1 MIARRVTHVITGLNP
16 GGAEMMLFKL
26 LSAMDRVAFDSE
38 VISLTDMGPLAE
50 RIQALD
56 ITVRALGMR
65 RGVPNP
71 LALLRLAVWL
81 RRSKPDVIQTWMYHA
96 DLIGGIA
103 AKLVGGIPVIWG
115 IRHSNLD
122 PQGSK
127 RKTIWTANACARL
140 SNWLP
145 TQIVCCSEASLPVHA
160 ALGYATRKMCVIPNG
175 FDLDVFKPDPSAR
188 RSVRTELGIP
198 EDTLLIGMFARFHAQ
213 KDHRNFVE
221 AATLLHARHP
231 DVHFLLCGD
240 GITWENRVLSGWI
253 VAEGTHEHCH
263 LLGPREDIPRLAAAL
278 DIASS
283 SSSFGEGFPNVV
295 GEAMASGVPCVVTDV
310 GDSARIVGKTGRVV
324 PPRDHDA
331 LGGAWKKLIE
341 MGADA
346 RKRLGEAA
354 RKRIGDN
361 FSLSVIAG
369 RYEKLYREMSLQ
381 CAV

>member
-1 MIARRVTHVITGLNP
+1 MIARRVAHVITGLNP

-26 LSAMDRVAFDSE
+26 LSAMDRVVFKPE
-38 VISLTDMGPLAE
+38 VISLTGMGPLAE

-71 LALLRLAVWL
+71 LSLLRLAVWL

-175 FDLDVFKPDPSAR
+175 FDLDVFRPDPSAR
-188 RSVRTELGIP
+188 RSVRAELGIP

-221 AATLLHARHP
+221 AAALLHAHHP
-231 DVHFLLCGD
+231 DIHFLLCGD
-240 GITWENRVLSGWI
+240 GITWGNRVLSGWI
-253 VAEGTHEHCH
+253 VTASIHEHCH

-283 SSSFGEGFPNVV
+283 SSFGEGFPNVV
-295 GEAMASGVPCVVTDV
+295 GEAMSCGVPCVVTDV
-310 GDSARIVGKTGRVV
+310 GDSDRIVGTTGRIVAAKD
-324 PPRDHDA
+324 PEALAMAWKEMIA
-331 LGGAWKKLIE
+331 LGEEG
-341 MGADA
+341 
-346 RKRLGEAA
+346 RRRLGVAA
-354 RKRIGDN
+354 RKRVMDRFELSKIVKKYEALYT
-361 FSLSVIAG
+361 SL
-369 RYEKLYREMSLQ
+369 E
-381 CAV
+381 

>member
-1 MIARRVTHVITGLNP
+1 MIARRVAHVITGLNP

-26 LSAMDRVAFDSE
+26 LSAMDRVVFKPE
-38 VISLTDMGPLAE
+38 VISLTGMGPLAE

-71 LALLRLAVWL
+71 LSLLRLAVWL

-175 FDLDVFKPDPSAR
+175 FDLDFFKPDPSSR
-188 RSVRTELGIP
+188 RSVRAELGIP

-221 AATLLHARHP
+221 AAALLHAHHP
-231 DVHFLLCGD
+231 DIHFLLCGD

-253 VAEGTHEHCH
+253 VTASIHEHCH

-283 SSSFGEGFPNVV
+283 SSFGEGFPNVV
-295 GEAMASGVPCVVTDV
+295 GEAMSCGVPCVVTDV
-310 GDSARIVGKTGRVV
+310 GDSDRIVGTTGRIVAAKD
-324 PPRDHDA
+324 PEA
-331 LGGAWKKLIE
+331 LAMAWTE
-341 MGADA
+341 MIGLGEEG
-346 RKRLGEAA
+346 RRRLGVAA
-354 RKRIGDN
+354 RKRVMDHFELSKIVKKYEALYT
-361 FSLSVIAG
+361 SL
-369 RYEKLYREMSLQ
+369 
-381 CAV
+381 

>member
-1 MIARRVTHVITGLNP
+1 MIARRVAHVITGLNP

-26 LSAMDRVAFDSE
+26 LSAMDRVVFKPE
-38 VISLTDMGPLAE
+38 VISLTGMGPLAE

-71 LALLRLAVWL
+71 LSLLRLAVWL

-175 FDLDVFKPDPSAR
+175 FDLDVFRPDPSAR
-188 RSVRTELGIP
+188 RSVRAELGIP

-221 AATLLHARHP
+221 AAALLHAHHP
-231 DVHFLLCGD
+231 DIHFLLCGD

-253 VAEGTHEHCH
+253 VTASIHEHCH

-278 DIASS
+278 DIAAS

-295 GEAMASGVPCVVTDV
+295 GEAMSCGVPCVVTDV
-310 GDSARIVGKTGRVV
+310 GDSDRIVGTTGRIVAAKD
-324 PPRDHDA
+324 PEA
-331 LGGAWKKLIE
+331 LAMAWTE
-341 MGADA
+341 MIGLGKEG
-346 RKRLGEAA
+346 RRRLGVAA
-354 RKRIGDN
+354 RKRVMDRFELSKIVKKYEALYT
-361 FSLSVIAG
+361 SL
-369 RYEKLYREMSLQ
+369 E
-381 CAV
+381 

>member
-1 MIARRVTHVITGLNP
+1 VIAKRVAHVITGLNP

-26 LSAMDRVAFDSE
+26 LSAMDRVVFKPE
-38 VISLTDMGPLAE
+38 VISLTGMGPLAE

-71 LALLRLAVWL
+71 LSLLRLAVWL

-175 FDLDVFKPDPSAR
+175 FDLDVFRPDPSAR
-188 RSVRTELGIP
+188 RSVRAELGIP

-221 AATLLHARHP
+221 AAALLHAHHP
-231 DVHFLLCGD
+231 DIHFLLCGD

-253 VAEGTHEHCH
+253 VTASIHEHCH

-283 SSSFGEGFPNVV
+283 SSFGEGFPNVV
-295 GEAMASGVPCVVTDV
+295 GEAMSCGVPCVVTDV
-310 GDSARIVGKTGRVV
+310 GDSDRIVGTTGRIVAAKD
-324 PPRDHDA
+324 PEA
-331 LGGAWKKLIE
+331 LAMAWKE
-341 MGADA
+341 MID
-346 RKRLGEAA
+346 LGEEGRRGLGVAA
-354 RKRIGDN
+354 RKRVMD
-361 FSLSVIAG
+361 
-369 RYEKLYREMSLQ
+369 RYELSRIVEKYEALYTSLE
-381 CAV
+381 

>member
-1 MIARRVTHVITGLNP
+1 MIARRVAHVITGLNP

-26 LSAMDRVAFDSE
+26 LSAMDRVVFKPE
-38 VISLTDMGPLAE
+38 VISLTGMGPLAE

-71 LALLRLAVWL
+71 LSLLRLAVWL

-175 FDLDVFKPDPSAR
+175 FDLDVFRPDPSAR
-188 RSVRTELGIP
+188 RSVRAELGIP

-221 AATLLHARHP
+221 AAALLHAHHP
-231 DVHFLLCGD
+231 DIHFLLCGD

-253 VAEGTHEHCH
+253 VTASIHEHCH

-283 SSSFGEGFPNVV
+283 SSFGEGFPNVV
-295 GEAMASGVPCVVTDV
+295 GEAMSCGVPCVVTDV
-310 GDSARIVGKTGRVV
+310 GDSDRIVGTTGRIVAAKD
-324 PPRDHDA
+324 PEA
-331 LGGAWKKLIE
+331 LAMAWKE
-341 MGADA
+341 MIDLGEEG
-346 RKRLGEAA
+346 RRRLGVAA
-354 RKRIGDN
+354 RKRVMD
-361 FSLSVIAG
+361 
-369 RYEKLYREMSLQ
+369 RYELSRIVEKYEALYTSLE
-381 CAV
+381 

>member
-1 MIARRVTHVITGLNP
+1 MIARRVAHVITGLNP

-26 LSAMDRVAFDSE
+26 LSAMDRVVFKPE
-38 VISLTDMGPLAE
+38 VISLTGMGPLAE

-71 LALLRLAVWL
+71 LSLLRLAVWL

-175 FDLDVFKPDPSAR
+175 FDLDVFRPDPSAR
-188 RSVRTELGIP
+188 RSVRAELGIP

-221 AATLLHARHP
+221 AAALLHAHHP
-231 DVHFLLCGD
+231 DIHFLLCGD
-240 GITWENRVLSGWI
+240 SITWENRVLSGWI
-253 VAEGTHEHCH
+253 VTASIHEHCH

-283 SSSFGEGFPNVV
+283 SSFGEGFPNVV
-295 GEAMASGVPCVVTDV
+295 GEAMSCGVPCVVTDV
-310 GDSARIVGKTGRVV
+310 GDSDRIVGTTGRIVAAKD
-324 PPRDHDA
+324 PEA
-331 LGGAWKKLIE
+331 LAMAWKE
-341 MGADA
+341 MIDLGEEG
-346 RKRLGEAA
+346 RRRLGVAA
-354 RKRIGDN
+354 RKRVMDRFELSKIVKKYEALYT
-361 FSLSVIAG
+361 SL
-369 RYEKLYREMSLQ
+369 E
-381 CAV
+381 

>member
-1 MIARRVTHVITGLNP
+1 VIARRVTHVITGLNP

-50 RIQALD
+50 KIQALD

-65 RGVPNP
+65 RGGPNP

-81 RRSKPDVIQTWMYHA
+81 GRSKPDVIQTWTYHA

-127 RKTIWTANACARL
+127 RKTIWTANACAKL

-160 ALGYATRKMCVIPNG
+160 ALGYETRKMCVIPNG
-175 FDLDVFKPDPSAR
+175 FDLDVFKPDPPAR
-188 RSVRTELGIP
+188 RTVRAELGIP

-221 AATLLHARHP
+221 AAALLHTRHP
-231 DVHFLLCGD
+231 NIHFLICGD

-253 VAEGTHEHCH
+253 VTAGIHEHCH
-263 LLGPREDIPRLAAAL
+263 LLGPREDIPRLTAAL
-278 DIASS
+278 DIAS

-295 GEAMASGVPCVVTDV
+295 GEAMSCGVPCVVTDV
-310 GDSARIVGKTGRVV
+310 GDSDRIVGTTGRIVAAKD
-324 PPRDHDA
+324 PEA
-331 LGGAWKKLIE
+331 LAMAWTE
-341 MGADA
+341 MIG
-346 RKRLGEAA
+346 LGEEGRRMLGVAA
-354 RKRIGDN
+354 RKRVMDHFELSKIVKKYEALYT
-361 FSLSVIAG
+361 SLEG
-369 RYEKLYREMSLQ
+369 
-381 CAV
+381 

>member
-1 MIARRVTHVITGLNP
+1 MIARRVAHVITGLNP

-26 LSAMDRVAFDSE
+26 LSAMDRVVFKPE
-38 VISLTDMGPLAE
+38 VISLTGMGPLAE

-71 LALLRLAVWL
+71 LSLLRLAVWL

-122 PQGSK
+122 PQGNK

-175 FDLDVFKPDPSAR
+175 FDLDVFRPDPSAR
-188 RSVRTELGIP
+188 RSVRAELGIP

-221 AATLLHARHP
+221 AAALLHAHHP
-231 DVHFLLCGD
+231 DIHFLLCGD
-240 GITWENRVLSGWI
+240 GITWGNRVLSGWI
-253 VAEGTHEHCH
+253 VTASIHEHCH

-283 SSSFGEGFPNVV
+283 SSFGEGFPNVV
-295 GEAMASGVPCVVTDV
+295 GEAMSCGVPCVVTDV
-310 GDSARIVGKTGRVV
+310 GDSDRIVGTTGRIVAAKD
-324 PPRDHDA
+324 PEALAMAWKEMIA
-331 LGGAWKKLIE
+331 LGEEG
-341 MGADA
+341 
-346 RKRLGEAA
+346 RRRLGVAA
-354 RKRIGDN
+354 RKRVMDRFELSKIVKKYEALYT
-361 FSLSVIAG
+361 SL
-369 RYEKLYREMSLQ
+369 E
-381 CAV
+381 